1 MIVSFKFYVM
11 NFVEIVIDFYLH
23 ITSNVSQVFASCS
36 HYTSYSLLNFVHV
49 IVCDFGLANRVWKFL
64 EFMQNVFEAWEFKEN
79 CLKIL
84 FWETGFKISVFE
96 NHSSHTHAFYSQNTM
111 LWRVFAQNCFVFQK
125 KLVFPEFWSIKP
137 VSQSIEIVIKIFG
150 MALCV
155 LINRTYFSISWKSN
169 REFFKKLCSLRVH
182 HYSNI
187 FKTRSLSI
195 RSVQDARFFLF
206 SSKIFARFLSS
217 KAGKT
222 FLPFLLHLFSCFMH

>member
-1 MIVSFKFYVM
+1 MIISFKFYVM
-11 NFVEIVIDFYLH
+11 NFLEIVIDFYLH

-36 HYTSYSLLNFVHV
+36 HCTSYSLLNFVHV
-49 IVCDFGLANRVWKFL
+49 IVCDFGLANWVWKFL

-84 FWETGFKISVFE
+84 FLGNWVQNKCFWKSFIS
-96 NHSSHTHAFYSQNTM
+96 YSCILFTKYYA
-111 LWRVFAQNCFVFQK
+111 LKSFCTKLLCFSK

-182 HYSNI
+182 NYSNF
-187 FKTRSLSI
+187 FKTRSLFI
-195 RSVQDARFFLF
+195 RSVQDARFLSF
-206 SSKIFARFLSS
+206 SSKIFARFFSS
-217 KAGKT
+217 KVGKT